1 MPEPKTSSRAGA
13 SRVRRATADRH
24 FDGLADKFE
33 RGFYTTERGRVRL
46 ALTQRLMD
54 ERFSHLP
61 PSPVLEI
68 GAGLGQTAHWWL
80 TRGHHLTLI
89 EPSGEMRERAK
100 RFLSTAAPQGQGL
113 SAGTTADQ
121 SRAAQAA
128 SDPQVPGQTD
138 MLSSEE
144 PFAGQLVWE
153 GRDLQGFAAETDQ
166 RWPVVVC
173 HAVLEWLVD
182 PREGFALLAK
192 LLAPGGV
199 MSLSVFNRDAL
210 AFSNVSKGNFDKVL
224 EGRLAGWGTGKR
236 LTPISPLR
244 DGEIRQ
250 WAAEAGLEVRELT
263 GLRVFHDYLRSRDP
277 LSAADMQKL
286 LALEC
291 QHWRTPPFVYLGR
304 YLHYELVRPA

>member
-80 TRGHHLTLI
+80 TRGHHLTLV

-138 MLSSEE
+138 ALPNDE
-144 PFAGQLVWE
+144 PFAGRLVWE
-153 GRDLQGFAAETDQ
+153 RRDLQGFAAATDQ
-166 RWPVVVC
+166 QWPVVVC

-182 PREGFALLAK
+182 PHEGFALLAK

-277 LSAADMQKL
+277 LSEADMQKL